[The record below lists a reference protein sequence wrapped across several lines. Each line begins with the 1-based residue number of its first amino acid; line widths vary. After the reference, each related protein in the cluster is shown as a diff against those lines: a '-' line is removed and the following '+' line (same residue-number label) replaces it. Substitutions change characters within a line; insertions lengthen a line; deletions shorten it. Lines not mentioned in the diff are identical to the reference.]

1 MVKLSEVV
9 PPSGMLAAPNNLL
22 MAGGATTVMEAVA
35 VFPVPPSVDVT
46 VTELFFTPAVVPVTL
61 TVSVQEPL
69 AASVPA
75 DKLTDPDPPVAVV
88 VPLQVLVSPLDV
100 ATRMPA
106 GSVSVNPTPVNPMPV
121 FGFMMVKVSEVDPFT
136 GMLDAPNILLM
147 VGGEATV
154 MLAEAVLPVPPLVEV
169 TLPVRLF
176 LTPLVAPVT
185 VTLNWQ
191 LVLVAILPPV
201 NVMVPGARVV
211 STPPPHAGCAPVVGT
226 VSPAGRVSVT
236 PTPVSPTLAFG
247 FVMVKVSDVVPLT
260 AMFAAPKDLAI
271 DGGATTVRL
280 AEAVVPVPPSVE
292 VTLPVVLFLMP
303 AVVPVTFTLK
313 LQELLAVTLPA
324 DKLITP
330 VPAVAVTVPAQLPV
344 SPLGVETTK
353 PEGNVSVKA
362 TPVSAVELLLFW
374 IVKVS
379 EVAPFNGM
387 LGAPNNL
394 LMAGGAT
401 TVTEAFEVF
410 PVPPSVEVT

>member
-1 MVKLSEVV
+1 
-9 PPSGMLAAPNNLL
+9 
-22 MAGGATTVMEAVA
+22 
-35 VFPVPPSVDVT
+35 
-46 VTELFFTPAVVPVTL
+46 
-61 TVSVQEPL
+61 
-69 AASVPA
+69 
-75 DKLTDPDPPVAVV
+75 
-88 VPLQVLVSPLDV
+88 
-100 ATRMPA
+100 
-106 GSVSVNPTPVNPMPV
+106 
-121 FGFMMVKVSEVDPFT
+121 
-136 GMLDAPNILLM
+136 
-147 VGGEATV
+147 
-154 MLAEAVLPVPPLVEV
+154 
-169 TLPVRLF
+169 
-176 LTPLVAPVT
+176 
-185 VTLNWQ
+185 
-191 LVLVAILPPV
+191 
-201 NVMVPGARVV
+201 
-211 STPPPHAGCAPVVGT
+211 
-226 VSPAGRVSVT
+226 
-236 PTPVSPTLAFG
+236 
-247 FVMVKVSDVVPLT
+247 
-260 AMFAAPKDLAI
+260 
-271 DGGATTVRL
+271 
-280 AEAVVPVPPSVE
+280 
-292 VTLPVVLFLMP
+292 MP